1 MSDSR
6 GLTGQVRDGWR
17 LALGTFTAIP
27 TAPPGQV
34 DSARAGVSLLLAP
47 FAFGLWSAAVGALL
61 ALGVWVG
68 IDPLPLAAVGVALL
82 VLGNRAFH
90 LDGLAD
96 TVDGLA
102 SSYSQERSL
111 EVARLGNVGPA
122 GVAAITLVLL
132 VQVTASASVLT
143 HSHGPWLF
151 AGLAASSRAAAALTA
166 VKGVGAARPE
176 GLGATF
182 AGSVPRA
189 AAFGLWVLVLS
200 VVAGLTY
207 LSGGGLTGPLAF
219 FALSVLAVAA
229 LVHRCH
235 QRFGGMIGD
244 AMGASIEIVFALLLV
259 GFTL

>member
-1 MSDSR
+1 VNNSR
-6 GLTGQVRDGWR
+6 QRTASVLEGWR

-27 TAPPGQV
+27 TAPPEHV
-34 DSARAGVSLLLAP
+34 DTARAGVSLLLAP
-47 FAFGLWSAAVGALL
+47 FAFGMWAAGVGALL
-61 ALGVWVG
+61 ALGDWIG
-68 IDPLPLAAVGVALL
+68 IDPLPLAAIGVAVL

-132 VQVTASASVLT
+132 IQVTAGASVLT
-143 HSHGPWLF
+143 LAHGPWVF
-151 AGLAASSRAAAALTA
+151 AALAACSRAAAALTA

-182 AGSVPRA
+182 AGSVPRV

-200 VVAGLTY
+200 VVAGLAY
-207 LSGGGLTGPLAF
+207 LSGVGLTGPLAF
-219 FALSVLAVAA
+219 FALSILAVAA
-229 LVHRCH
+229 LVHRCI
-235 QRFGGMIGD
+235 QRFGGIIGD
-244 AMGASIEIVFALLLV
+244 AMGASIEIVFAILLV
-259 GFTL
+259 GFTI